1 MEDLVDF
8 REVDNGMKGE
18 LNWSR
23 FMSYGGFEIINLL
36 LPFVCFPRVTTHCG
50 CIFTAR

>member
-1 MEDLVDF
+1 MCLKIATWKTGRKVEYLVDL

-23 FMSYGGFEIINLL
+23 FVSYGGFEIINVL
-36 LPFVCFPRVTTHCG
+36 LP
-50 CIFTAR
+50 